1 MLDLILTVAE
11 RSCFELRP
19 LNLLPFTVGLYYQ
32 TLLIVRAQLCQLV
45 SCTTMELISMLI
57 SNQNPAK
64 LVSNQNGSDYSKINQ
79 ECIELLKRC
88 LSTSRSNYAKGGS
101 VGSLMDNG
109 RIDQPM
115 KPLSMQPMQVMQ
127 QMRTMFSNGGRVDS
141 DDESQILYLISVLE
155 GGHLNPLEQELL
167 LELYEDLKQLGGNK

>member
-1 MLDLILTVAE
+1 MTILKKN
-11 RSCFELRP
+11 P
-19 LNLLPFTVGLYYQ
+19 
-32 TLLIVRAQLCQLV
+32 AQLV
-45 SCTTMELISMLI
+45 
-57 SNQNPAK
+57 P
-64 LVSNQNGSDYSKINQ
+64 NQNGSDYSKINQ
-79 ECIELLKRC
+79 ECIKLLKRC

-115 KPLSMQPMQVMQ
+115 KPLSMQSMQPMKVMQ
-127 QMRTMFSNGGRVDS
+127 KMRTMFSEGGRV

-155 GGHLNPLEQELL
+155 GGHLNPMEQQLL

>member
-1 MLDLILTVAE
+1 MFFMEKKHKKE
-11 RSCFELRP
+11 RKSK
-19 LNLLPFTVGLYYQ
+19 LLAL
-32 TLLIVRAQLCQLV
+32 
-45 SCTTMELISMLI
+45 
-57 SNQNPAK
+57 K
-64 LVSNQNGSDYSKINQ
+64 
-79 ECIELLKRC
+79 CIELLKKQ
-88 LSTSRSNYAKGGS
+88 LHSSKDQTSRKQFAKGGS

-127 QMRTMFSNGGRVDS
+127 QMRTMFSEGGRV

-167 LELYEDLKQLGGNK
+167 LELYEDLKQLGGSK

>member
-1 MLDLILTVAE
+1 MSKININPV
-11 RSCFELRP
+11 
-19 LNLLPFTVGLYYQ
+19 
-32 TLLIVRAQLCQLV
+32 
-45 SCTTMELISMLI
+45 
-57 SNQNPAK
+57 NQNK
-64 LVSNQNGSDYSKINQ
+64 SDYSKINQ

-88 LSTSRSNYAKGGS
+88 LSSSRSNYAKGGS

-155 GGHLNPLEQELL
+155 GGHLNPLEQQLL
-167 LELYEDLKQLGGNK
+167 LELYDDLKKLGGNK

>member
-1 MLDLILTVAE
+1 MTMLKKN
-11 RSCFELRP
+11 P
-19 LNLLPFTVGLYYQ
+19 
-32 TLLIVRAQLCQLV
+32 AQLV
-45 SCTTMELISMLI
+45 
-57 SNQNPAK
+57 P
-64 LVSNQNGSDYSKINQ
+64 NQNGSDYSKINQ

-115 KPLSMQPMQVMQ
+115 KPLTMQPMQVMQ
-127 QMRTMFSNGGRVDS
+127 QMRTKFSEGGVV

-155 GGHLNPLEQELL
+155 GGHLNPMEQELL
-167 LELYEDLKQLGGNK
+167 LELYDDLKKLGGNQ